1 MLLVTGG
8 AGYVGSHF
16 LHEYLRQAHAGCVVL
31 DNLTEGHARALEQP
45 GVQHVEG
52 TIGDQALLDRLFEQ
66 HEIDAVVHF
75 AANAYVGESQANPFK
90 YLQNN
95 IVQSINL
102 FEAMDRHGVRR
113 IVFSSTCASYGI
125 PDYVPIDEKHPQRPV
140 NVYGNT
146 KLIVEKILHS
156 LAETRGW
163 SFVALRYFNA
173 AGAADDGTLGESH
186 DPETH
191 LIPLVLKVASGEL
204 PHVNINGDDYET
216 PDGTCIRDY
225 IHVTDLARAHCQA
238 LDLLRTNPPG
248 TRQCINLGTEHGA
261 SVKEVI
267 DVCESVTGK
276 SIASVVGPR
285 RSGDPA
291 RLVANAA
298 FAEKVLGWK
307 PQHDL
312 KSILETAW
320 RWEKNRRY

>member
-16 LHEYLRQAHAGCVVL
+16 LHEYLRPGNTECVVL
-31 DNLTEGHARALEQP
+31 DNLFRGHAESLGAK
-45 GVQHVEG
+45 GATFVEG
-52 TIGDQALLDRLFEQ
+52 EIGDQALLDRLFKQYKIE
-66 HEIDAVVHF
+66 AVVHF
-75 AANAYVGESQANPFK
+75 AAYAYVGESQEVPFK

-102 FEAMDRHGVRR
+102 FEAMDRNDVRK
-113 IVFSSTCASYGI
+113 IVFSSTCSSYGV

-140 NVYGNT
+140 NVYGNS
-146 KLIVEKILHS
+146 KLIVEKVLHS
-156 LAETRGW
+156 LAQAREW
-163 SFVALRYFNA
+163 SFMALRYFNA
-173 AGAADDGTLGESH
+173 AGAVDDATLGESH

-204 PHVNINGDDYET
+204 PHVKIHGDDYET

-238 LDLLRTNPPG
+238 LDLLNVKPAG
-248 TRQCINLGTEHGA
+248 TSECINLGTEHGA

-267 DVCESVTGK
+267 SVCEAVTGK
-276 SIASVVGPR
+276 KIAAVVGPR

-291 RLVANAA
+291 RLVANATQ
-298 FAEKVLGWK
+298 AEKVLGWK
-307 PQHDL
+307 PQYDL
-312 KSILETAW
+312 KGIVETAW
-320 RWEKNRRY
+320 RWEQNRRY

>member
-16 LHEYLRQAHAGCVVL
+16 LHQYIRHDQSGCVVI
-31 DNLTEGHARALEQP
+31 DNLSEGHSQALEQA
-45 GVQHVEG
+45 GVQYVNG
-52 TIGDQALLDRLFEQ
+52 DIGDQSALDRLFER
-66 HEIDAVVHF
+66 HKIDAVVHF
-75 AANAYVGESQANPFK
+75 AASAYVGESQSLPFK

-102 FEAMDRHGVRR
+102 FEAMDRHGVRK
-113 IVFSSTCASYGI
+113 IVFSSTCATYGI
-125 PDYVPIDEKHPQRPV
+125 PDYVPIDEQHIQRPV

-146 KLIVEKILHS
+146 KLIVEKILQS
-156 LAETRGW
+156 LGETRGW
-163 SFVALRYFNA
+163 SFIALRYFNA
-173 AGAADDGTLGESH
+173 AGAADDGSIGESH

-191 LIPLVLKVASGEL
+191 LIPLVLKVASGVL
-204 PHVNINGDDYET
+204 PHVNINGDDYDT
-216 PDGTCIRDY
+216 ADGTCIRDY
-225 IHVTDLARAHCQA
+225 IHVSDLARAHCQA
-238 LDLLRTNPPG
+238 LDLLRSQPN
-248 TRQCINLGTEHGA
+248 TRQCINLGTEQGA

-267 DVCESVTGK
+267 AVCEAVTGK
-276 SIASVVGPR
+276 KITTVIGPR

-298 FAEKVLGWK
+298 MAEKLLGWK

-320 RWEKNRRY
+320 QWEQNRRY

>member
-1 MLLVTGG
+1 MLLITGG

-16 LHEYLRQAHAGCVVL
+16 LHEYLRRGNSGCVVL
-31 DNLTEGHARALEQP
+31 DNLSEGHQEALAQKGTEF
-45 GVQHVEG
+45 VEG
-52 TIGDQALLDRLFEQ
+52 QIGDQALLDRLFKQ
-66 HEIDAVVHF
+66 HKIDAVVHF
-75 AANAYVGESQANPFK
+75 AANAYVGESQEVPFK

-95 IVQSINL
+95 VVQSINL
-102 FEAMDRHGVRR
+102 FEAMDRNGVRK
-113 IVFSSTCASYGI
+113 IVFSSTCASYGV
-125 PDYVPIDEKHPQRPV
+125 PEYVPIDEKHPQRPV

-146 KLIVEKILHS
+146 KLMVEKVLHS
-156 LAETRGW
+156 LAATRGW
-163 SFVALRYFNA
+163 SFAALRYFNA

-204 PHVNINGDDYET
+204 PHVNIHGDDYET

-238 LDLLRTNPPG
+238 LDLLKEKPKG
-248 TRQCINLGTEHGA
+248 TSERINLGTEHGA

-267 DVCESVTGK
+267 SVCEAVTGK
-276 SIASVVGPR
+276 KITVVVGPR

-298 FAEKVLGWK
+298 QAEKVLGWK
-307 PQHDL
+307 PQYDL
-312 KSILETAW
+312 KVILLSLLSCFEYC
-320 RWEKNRRY
+320 R